1 VGNEHRF
8 LGLVVTVNWRQF
20 LSIPAYW

>member
-8 LGLVVTVNWRQF
+8 LSLVVTVNWRQF